1 MSAHAH
7 TRSESTPSCNP
18 LSEFPNLSTSLLAF
32 PAERGRDP
40 SNDSGLGALLRL
52 SRTEEPR
59 ARGGLLLLFL
69 LPPGQQGRNRN
80 CCASPCLKML
90 GAGRE
95 PLSGQATS
103 MKSDSKEQDLIREE
117 FTYIYGALTQ
127 ILKCGPWEDLWNDKS
142 APRLLF
148 LVIPEMVSN
157 ETDDVFGLH
166 GQVEHKL
173 NFLRKNVP
181 KDVKLVLIGH
191 SIGCYIALKIMKHAP
206 ELEILRTIL
215 LFPTIER
222 MAHSPQGRLLTP
234 LLCQL
239 RYILY
244 MPAYLLSLL
253 PEKAKSFLVRCALHG
268 QKSSNDVLVTTSVDM
283 INMDCI
289 ANIMYLGSQE
299 MRKVID
305 RDNSTIKQHLKK
317 LIFYYG
323 ATDVWCPLQYYEEM
337 KMEFPD
343 GDIRLCEK
351 GIHHAFVLD
360 ASREMAE
367 MITGWVQDDLARL

>member
-1 MSAHAH
+1 
-7 TRSESTPSCNP
+7 
-18 LSEFPNLSTSLLAF
+18 
-32 PAERGRDP
+32 
-40 SNDSGLGALLRL
+40 
-52 SRTEEPR
+52 
-59 ARGGLLLLFL
+59 
-69 LPPGQQGRNRN
+69 
-80 CCASPCLKML
+80 ML

-95 PLSGQATS
+95 QLSGEATS
-103 MKSDSKEQDLIREE
+103 MKSDSKDQDLIHEE
-117 FTYIYGALTQ
+117 FTYIYGAPTQ

-148 LVIPEMVSN
+148 LVIPGNPGLVGFYQTFSKALYRGLNQQYPVWVVSHGGHCKTPYGVKRKEEMVSN

-181 KDVKLVLIGH
+181 KDVKLILIGH

-206 ELEILRTIL
+206 ELEILRIIL

-222 MAHSPQGRLLTP
+222 MAQSPQGKLLTP
-234 LLCQL
+234 VLCQL

-244 MPAYLLSLL
+244 MPAYLLTLL
-253 PEKAKSFLVRCALHG
+253 PEKAKSFLVRCALRG
-268 QKSSNDVLVTTSVDM
+268 QRLSDEASVRTSVDM
-283 INMDCI
+283 MNMDCI

-299 MRKVID
+299 MRKVIE

-317 LIFYYG
+317 LTFYYG
-323 ATDVWCPLQYYEEM
+323 AADVWCPLQYYEEM

-351 GIHHAFVLD
+351 GIRHAFVLD
-360 ASREMAE
+360 ASKEMAE
-367 MITGWVQDDLARL
+367 MIIGWVQDDLSKL